1 VKLQAEM
8 GSTLHIAQNSLDE
21 LKVGVVRVMHEEAD
35 LLHRMGQVRARE
47 GEVLES
53 ARQAPVMRRIG
64 DMMTILPREL
74 RLGVQ
79 WGRDRI
85 AVKHISPFKE
95 FNGILLLRQ
104 E

>member
-1 VKLQAEM
+1 
-8 GSTLHIAQNSLDE
+8 
-21 LKVGVVRVMHEEAD
+21 
-35 LLHRMGQVRARE
+35 
-47 GEVLES
+47 
-53 ARQAPVMRRIG
+53 MRRIG

-95 FNGILLLRQ
+95 FKGILLLRQ